1 VVLVERWAHARF
13 RVIRIN
19 RWSIALLLLAALA
32 LLLLPG
38 SSFLQASSSP
48 SRRVRQGVTLL
59 NRDFSGRSE
68 PEVRVMLKEMG
79 YESAPVSAEE
89 KRGADGVSYV
99 IPEVNGYKLDEDQ
112 TWTRLALAAEGTRVQ
127 PAARVYTPTK
137 RLADYPN
144 SIIRQGNA
152 QKQAVGLLINVD
164 WGTKELRPMLVAL
177 KKRGAKATFFVS
189 GRWADDNKQLLKLMA
204 DDGHEIATHGYS
216 LQFGPSVLARAGKLK
231 DDIAKSVSAIQNV
244 TGTKVAYYAPH
255 MSETDPPII
264 QAATELKLRTV
275 LYSVDTVDWRDATS
289 GQMILT
295 QIGQAVPGDLIL
307 MHPKPNT
314 AKVLEAALIGLQ
326 GKGLHPMTLSEML
339 SPEPESPASAYEHQH
354 DPGL

>member
-1 VVLVERWAHARF
+1 MNRWAHARF

-19 RWSIALLLLAALA
+19 RWSVALLLLAALV

-38 SSFLQASSSP
+38 SSVLQATAP
-48 SRRVRQGVTLL
+48 AHKVQQGVTVMG
-59 NRDFSGRSE
+59 RDFSGKTERE
-68 PEVRVMLKEMG
+68 AWEMLKEMG
-79 YESAPVSAEE
+79 YESAPV
-89 KRGADGVSYV
+89 GASELRQNGVSYV
-99 IPEVNGYKLDEDQ
+99 IPEVNGYTLDLDQ
-112 TWTRLALAAEGTRVQ
+112 TWTRLSLAAEGTRVE

-137 RLADYPN
+137 RLSDYPN

-164 WGTKELRPMLVAL
+164 WGTKELGPMLAAL

-189 GRWADDNKQLLKLMA
+189 GRWADDNKQLLKRMA

-216 LQFGPSVLARAGKLK
+216 LQYGPGALARAGKLK
-231 DDIAKSVSAIQNV
+231 ADIAKSVAAIQNV

-255 MSETDPPII
+255 MSETDPPIV

-275 LYSVDTVDWRDATS
+275 LYSLDTVDWRESTS
-289 GQMILT
+289 GEMILKT
-295 QIGQAVPGDLIL
+295 VGQAMPGDLIL

-314 AKVLEAALIGLQ
+314 ARVMEGALIGLQ
-326 GKGLHPMTLSEML
+326 GKGLQMMTLSDML
-339 SPEPESPASAYEHQH
+339 SPEPEQPASAYEHQH